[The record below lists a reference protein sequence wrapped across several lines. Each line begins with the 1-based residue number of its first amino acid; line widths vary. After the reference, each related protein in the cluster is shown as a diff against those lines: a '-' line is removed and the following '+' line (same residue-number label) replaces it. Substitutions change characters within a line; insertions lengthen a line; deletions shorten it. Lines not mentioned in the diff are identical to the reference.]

1 MRTRSDRIWNSRRLA
16 SLLLAAGVFGA
27 APLSAA
33 DLTVS
38 AAASLRDAFKAVAAA
53 YEPAHPGTHIVLNL
67 AASDILLN
75 QIEQGA
81 PADVFASADEAT
93 MDKAAA
99 AGAIDTATRRDFA
112 GNTLVVVVGVSSP
125 APARLADLASGPAFP
140 RTAIGNPDSVPA
152 GRYARQ
158 ALTAA
163 GLWQTLQPRLV
174 PAANVRQALDYVA
187 RGEVQAGFVYATDAA
202 IEKDRVRIALHV
214 PTRTPVR
221 YPIAVVHGSA
231 HADAARDFVRF
242 VASPD
247 GRAILER
254 FGFSQPAP

>member
-1 MRTRSDRIWNSRRLA
+1 MALA
-16 SLLLAAGVFGA
+16 LFGA
-27 APLSAA
+27 TPLSAA

-38 AAASLRDAFKAVAAA
+38 AAASLRDAFKAMATV
-53 YEPAHPGTHIVLNL
+53 YEPAHPGMHIVLNL

-93 MDKAAA
+93 MDKAAS

-125 APARLADLASGPAFP
+125 VPVRLADLAADAAF
-140 RTAIGNPDSVPA
+140 RRIAIGNPDSVPA

-163 GLWQTLQPRLV
+163 GLWQQLQPRLV

-202 IEKDRVRIALHV
+202 IEKDRVRIALRV
-214 PTRTPVR
+214 PTRTLVR
-221 YPIAVVHGSA
+221 YPIAVVHDCV
-231 HADAARDFVRF
+231 HADAALDFVRF
-242 VASPD
+242 VASPN
-247 GRAILER
+247 GRAILGR
-254 FGFSQPAP
+254 FGFSAPTP